1 MRALFTII
9 IPHKDVPELLD
20 RCLCSIPHRE
30 DIQTIVVDDGS
41 NDVEVVKTIEQSFPW
56 VLFIYEKNSCGPGVA
71 RNRGLEKANGEWI
84 VFADADDYFV
94 DSFWEHAEELA
105 DMSADIVYTRCRD
118 EKLETER
125 PYHRADYYNTMIDAF
140 QQKKWRSEERLML
153 SHDVPW
159 SKMIRHSL
167 IQANHIR
174 FYPMMVGEDTVFS
187 VSMASHHP
195 RIAVTDVVMY
205 VITSRAGS
213 LSTLTSLEILREH
226 YISSLMIHQ
235 ICPSVF
241 TDSFMNPLM
250 KFWKLNMKDLL
261 WMLKEMYIYHANP
274 FGAIWRA
281 VGYKIGKICN
291 S

>member
-1 MRALFTII
+1 
-9 IPHKDVPELLD
+9 
-20 RCLCSIPHRE
+20 
-30 DIQTIVVDDGS
+30 
-41 NDVEVVKTIEQSFPW
+41 
-56 VLFIYEKNSCGPGVA
+56 
-71 RNRGLEKANGEWI
+71 
-84 VFADADDYFV
+84 
-94 DSFWEHAEELA
+94 
-105 DMSADIVYTRCRD
+105 
-118 EKLETER
+118 
-125 PYHRADYYNTMIDAF
+125 
-140 QQKKWRSEERLML
+140 ML

-159 SKMIRHSL
+159 SKLIRHSL
-167 IQANHIR
+167 IRDNHIR

-195 RIAVTDVVMY
+195 KVAVSDIVMY

-213 LSTLTSLEILREH
+213 LSTLTSRDMQREH

-235 ICPSVF
+235 IYPSVF

-250 KFWKLNMKDLL
+250 KLWKLNIKELL

-281 VGYKIGKICN
+281 IEYKIGKICN